1 MRDVVLRAVELGGLP
16 VDDVLALAVPLLEQV
31 ARAHEVGRVAPLRGL
46 GELSVTDEHRI
57 TYDDR
62 AALPAQLN
70 RAALERVERE
80 LASRAFDVRRGADQL
95 VDLATGVRSATAD
108 AATQQSRVR
117 LVPGWQRWEHDIEHH
132 DQLTDIGSLGEL
144 LAALLCGLDLSDE
157 DDLLRLDAHR
167 RNLFALAPGLHP
179 VVAGVVTSMVEPD
192 RRRRAQD
199 LLDVTERLR
208 TYRDQPEDF
217 DLERVLVGGGPADR
231 RTVVLEHL
239 RNRLFDL
246 SRRNPLLHFRSTG
259 RTLNLTQASVPL
271 VLDVRSVRAEQLFT
285 WGGPASGRLVA
296 GKGVDLGSVVRWD
309 DAPYAEQALDAVM
322 SQARRDRAEYGQ
334 DQLRLVVAFL
344 RWHDVHEDPDTPILS
359 PLLLAAVQLTKV
371 RGVRHSYK
379 LQLVAPDQ
387 AEVNPV
393 LRHQLRDLYGFEL
406 PATVDLAD
414 PGAVDALRREIERQA
429 RGTERGVSVALVD
442 QPRIELIRSRAQTA
456 LQAYRRRRSGSRPS
470 IGRRHYAYS
479 YTRPS
484 WQPLGVQIFEDRLV
498 RTPLPFAVELG
509 DEPAP
514 RARAVAERAGG
525 EVARELYSLT
535 DGETNPYR
543 WEVDLCAVTLANF
556 NYRTLSLVRDYD
568 GLLAEARP
576 HPVFDELFSAEPR
589 ETPVVAAP
597 VTLPDRHLVVT
608 ADDSQLAAL
617 AQARAEDNF
626 VIQGPPGTGKSQTI
640 TNLVADYLARGKRV
654 LFICQKRAALDVVHA
669 RLRSRGLDEVCT
681 LVHDS
686 QADKKAF
693 VHGLRDTYEAWSA
706 AEDDLP
712 SLEAA
717 RDALVSEMVGIRAE
731 VEGYDAALAGREA
744 PRGRVIDLLDRLVT
758 LRQARWG
765 EDLAAEQQLLL
776 PDADSWR
783 SARGAVDRLGEALAR
798 AGQDRVLARS
808 PLAAVRPGALDDPR
822 AELVV
827 GVAAEAL
834 GSVVARVRALLTSV
848 NGPDPLGLDLAGV
861 REVAA
866 LHALLDPLARR
877 GALGVVSSRSVAATE
892 LVAAASRQDAA
903 QAAAEAA
910 ALAAAGWVEPPG
922 AEEAREALDVA
933 RRKEGAAFR
942 FLSGDWRRVKG
953 LVERGW
959 RGPDLPASQALG
971 LLVAHH
977 DAAATAA
984 VLDGDADRVYGHAD
998 LSALVTRLDAV
1009 RRLEPPLA
1017 VWRDLLAATDDRP
1030 REVLDA
1036 LAPALADLDDRAGGV
1051 LDVGHLSLQEAADLG
1066 AVLSSPA
1073 GRDAVRAAA
1082 PGLRELAT
1090 LPSVLEALR
1099 WLEATP
1105 DQLEYAVVAAALRG
1119 ARADHPDLDRLDG
1132 RRLGDLVDRVAVL
1145 EPDLHQANAAVVVGR
1160 LRHRFRERVEHST
1173 RSVTGMDDAQ
1183 RRLKK
1188 TWSAG
1193 RRELEH
1199 EFGKVRAYKSI
1210 RQLASAESGE
1220 VVAALR
1226 PVWLMSPASLSDT
1239 LELASSFDVV
1249 VFDEASQVP
1258 VEEAVPALHR
1268 AGQVVVVGDR
1278 MQLPP
1283 TRYFRAGGPGPD
1295 TEVDDGAPD
1304 DAGTQV
1310 GVVLD
1315 ADSFL
1320 AVASTR
1326 LPSTMLL
1333 WHYRS
1338 RHEALIQF
1346 SNAAFYEGRLAT
1358 VPDREPLP
1366 EGRPRL
1372 VVGGSES
1379 PDPERVRATT
1389 DALLER
1395 SIGVV
1400 RVSDGVY
1407 TRRTN
1412 PAEARWVAELVRELL
1427 LRGTGMSIGVVAF
1440 SEAQQTEIED
1450 ALASLA
1456 ADDREFATA
1465 YETEVDREEDGQA
1478 VGLFVKNL
1486 ENVQG
1491 DERDIIIM
1499 SVCYAPGPDGRM
1511 RMNFGP
1517 INNSGGEKRLN
1528 VIFSRARRHMVLV
1541 SSIEPAMITNTYNE
1555 GAASLR
1561 GFIQYAD
1568 AVSEGDLAAMES
1580 VLGSRRQPGAAWSAT
1595 PAIVEQLAASLRE
1608 RGVEVALAVGQ
1619 SGFRCDLALRRPG
1632 DPVWRTAVLVDHADR
1647 VGGATGE
1654 QRRAIQPAVLR
1665 SAGWQ
1670 VEQVLATDWLDDPG
1684 GVTERL
1690 VAGLGA
1696 PR

>member
-1 MRDVVLRAVELGGLP
+1 MRDLVRRAVDLGGLP
-16 VDDVLALAVPLLEQV
+16 VDDALALVVPLLEQV

-46 GELSVTDEHRI
+46 GDLSVAEEHRI
-57 TYDDR
+57 EFDER
-62 AALPAQLN
+62 AALPAQHN
-70 RAALERVERE
+70 RAALEQVERE
-80 LASRAFDVRRGADQL
+80 LASRSFEVRRGAGQV
-95 VDLATGVRSATAD
+95 VDLASGLRTTTTDQGETA
-108 AATQQSRVR
+108 AHPRVR
-117 LVPGWQRWEHDIEHH
+117 LVPGWQRWEHEIEHH

-144 LAALLCGLDLSDE
+144 LAALLCGLDLADA
-157 DDLLRLDAHR
+157 DDLQRLERHR
-167 RNLFALAPGLHP
+167 GNLFALAPGLHP

-192 RRRRAQD
+192 RRRRTQD

-208 TYRDQPEDF
+208 TYRDHPEDF
-217 DLERVLVGGGPADR
+217 DLDRVLVAGGTADR

-239 RNRLFDL
+239 RDRLFDV

-285 WGGPASGRLVA
+285 WGGPVSARLVA
-296 GKGVDLGSVVRWD
+296 GKPVDLGAVVRWD
-309 DAPYAEQALDAVM
+309 DAPYAEQAIDAVM

-334 DQLRLVVAFL
+334 DQLRIVVAFL
-344 RWHDVHEDPDTPILS
+344 RWHDVHEDPDAPILS
-359 PLLLAAVQLTKV
+359 PLVLAAAQLTKK
-371 RGVRHSYK
+371 RGVRHSYR
-379 LQLVAPDQ
+379 LQLVEPGQ

-393 LRHQLRDLYGFEL
+393 LRHQLRDRYGFEL
-406 PATVDLAD
+406 PATVDLTD
-414 PGAVDALRREIERQA
+414 PGAVDALRAEIERQA
-429 RGTERGVSVALVD
+429 RATERGVSVVLVD

-498 RTPLPFAVELG
+498 RSPLPFAVELG

-514 RARAVAERAGG
+514 RAQAVGTAGAV
-525 EVARELYSLT
+525 ERELYTLT
-535 DGETNPYR
+535 EGETNPYR
-543 WEVDLCAVTLANF
+543 WEVDLCAVSLANF

-568 GLLAEARP
+568 ALLAETRSQ
-576 HPVFDELFSAEPR
+576 PVFDELFSAEPR
-589 ETPVVAAP
+589 EAPAAAAAMP
-597 VTLPDRHLVVT
+597 LPERHLVVS
-608 ADDSQLAAL
+608 ADDSQLAAI
-617 AQARAEDNF
+617 AQARADDNF

-669 RLRSRGLDEVCT
+669 RLRSRGLDEICT

-706 AEDDLP
+706 AEDDLAD
-712 SLEAA
+712 LEAA
-717 RDALVSEMVGIRAE
+717 RDALVSELTGIRAE
-731 VEGYDAALAGREA
+731 VEGYDAALGG
-744 PRGRVIDLLDRLVT
+744 PGQRGARVIDHLDRLVA
-758 LRQARWG
+758 LRHARWG
-765 EDLAAEQQLLL
+765 EELSADRQLLV
-776 PDADSWR
+776 PAPEAWQA
-783 SARGAVDRLGEALAR
+783 ARGAVDRLGEALAR
-798 AGQDRVLARS
+798 AGHGRILARS
-808 PLAAVRPGALDDPR
+808 PLSAVEPSVLGDPR
-822 AELVV
+822 AELTV
-827 GVAAEAL
+827 GAAAEAL
-834 GSVVARVRALLTSV
+834 AGALARPRALLV
-848 NGPDPLGLDLAGV
+848 AAGGPDPGALSLSQV
-861 REVAA
+861 WQVAE

-877 GALGVVSSRSVAATE
+877 GALGVLSGRSVAATE
-892 LVAAASRQDAA
+892 LTAAADRQRAAREAAEAAA
-903 QAAAEAA
+903 QAAAGWAEA
-910 ALAAAGWVEPPG
+910 PG
-922 AEEAREALDVA
+922 PEEARAALEVA
-933 RRKEGAAFR
+933 RHKEGAAFR
-942 FLSGDWRRVKG
+942 FFNGEWRRVRG
-953 LVERGW
+953 LVGRGW
-959 RGPDLPASQALG
+959 RGPALPASRALG
-971 LLVAHH
+971 LLVAHY
-977 DAAATAA
+977 DAAGAATA
-984 VLDGDADRVYGHAD
+984 DDAEAERVYGHAD
-998 LSALVTRLDAV
+998 LSALATALEVA
-1009 RRLEPPLA
+1009 RRLEWPLA
-1017 VWRDLLAATDDRP
+1017 AWRDLLATSDDRA
-1030 REVLDA
+1030 REALDA
-1036 LAPALADLDDRAGGV
+1036 LPAVLPGVEAAAAGV
-1051 LDVGHLSLQEAADLG
+1051 LAVEHLSLDAAAGVAAAL
-1066 AVLSSPA
+1066 AAPA

-1082 PGLRELAT
+1082 PSLRELAAQ
-1090 LPSVLEALR
+1090 PAVLEAVRRLDA
-1099 WLEATP
+1099 EP
-1105 DQLEYAVVAAALRG
+1105 DQLEYAVVAAALRT
-1119 ARADHPDLDRLDG
+1119 ARASHPQLDRLDG
-1132 RRLGDLVDRVAVL
+1132 RRLGDLVERVATL
-1145 EPDLHQANAAVVVGR
+1145 EPDLHRANAAVIVGR

-1183 RRLKK
+1183 RALKR
-1188 TWSAG
+1188 TWSTG

-1210 RQLASAESGE
+1210 RQLAGGESGE

-1226 PVWLMSPASLSDT
+1226 PVWLMSPASLSDI

-1283 TRYFRAGGPGPD
+1283 TRYFRAGGPAPD

-1304 DAGTQV
+1304 DESGTQV

-1346 SNAAFYEGRLAT
+1346 SNAAFYDGRLAT

-1366 EGRPRL
+1366 EGRTRL
-1372 VVGGSES
+1372 VVGASES
-1379 PDPERVRATT
+1379 PDPEQVRATT
-1389 DALLER
+1389 DAILDR
-1395 SIGVV
+1395 SISVV
-1400 RVSDGVY
+1400 RVSDGIY

-1412 PAEARWVAELVRELL
+1412 PAEARWVAEVVRDLL
-1427 LRGTGMSIGVVAF
+1427 LRGTGLSIGVVAF
-1440 SEAQQTEIED
+1440 SEAQQTEIES
-1450 ALASLA
+1450 ALAALA

-1478 VGLFVKNL
+1478 LGLFVKNL

-1491 DERDIIIM
+1491 DERDVIVM

-1541 SSIEPAMITNTYNE
+1541 SSIEPTMITNTYND
-1555 GAASLR
+1555 GASALR
-1561 GFIQYAD
+1561 GFLQYAD
-1568 AVSEGDLAAMES
+1568 AVSEGDRAAMES
-1580 VLGSRRQPGAAWSAT
+1580 ALGSWARSGAGWSAT
-1595 PAIVEQLAASLRE
+1595 PAIVEQLSAALGK
-1608 RGVEVALAVGQ
+1608 RGVDVALAVGQ
-1619 SGFRCDLALRRPG
+1619 SGFRCDLALRRAG
-1632 DPVWRTAVLVDHADR
+1632 DPAWRTAVLVDHADR
-1647 VGGATGE
+1647 VDGATGE
-1654 QRRAIQPAVLR
+1654 QRRTVQPAVLR
-1665 SAGWQ
+1665 SAGWT
-1670 VEQVLATDWLDDPG
+1670 VEQVLATDWLEDPD

-1690 VAGLGA
+1690 VASLG
-1696 PR
+1696 